1 MSNTDISGFGRGTY
15 GQGAWNTELPVL
27 VTGVVGT
34 SALGSE
40 TVVSENIFAVT
51 GVAGTSALGSE
62 TVAIKADVAVTGV
75 SATGVIGNT
84 LIWGDIDT
92 TQVPNWAVIS
102 TTQTPEWQN
111 IVGV

>member
-62 TVAIKADVAVTGV
+62 TVAIKADAAVTGV
-75 SATGVIGNT
+75 SATGVIGNI
-84 LIWGDIDT
+84 LIWSDIDVSQT
-92 TQVPNWAVIS
+92 PNWTKIAA
-102 TTQTPEWQN
+102 
-111 IVGV
+111 

>member
-62 TVAIKADVAVTGV
+62 TVAIKVDAAVTGV
-75 SATGVIGNT
+75 SATGVIGNI
-84 LIWGDIDT
+84 LIWSDIDVSQT
-92 TQVPNWAVIS
+92 PNWTKIAA
-102 TTQTPEWQN
+102 
-111 IVGV
+111 